1 MAANTVETSTKLRRT
16 GDETR
21 ESSQSPSRNK
31 YCAYDKCTED
41 NSEYNACDACMKTFC
56 VKHISDRVHTCTQQ
70 IKGVIVRTDHTQK
83 SNSTNDRVVVISK
96 DKGEDKDKD
105 TDTDEDDET
114 QTREDCK
121 EETLP
126 RKSLAI
132 MKSEPLDLSVN
143 GTRSSSPKPSS
154 TIVGNKR
161 FKGDSEY
168 ESEVKGATQVIVS
181 SNRYQH
187 HTSPSYFEDDQ
198 PTISLDSVNKTGAKA
213 LLSLAQAANA
223 DFPSQVQPQVKH
235 LLDSP
240 VKSTPSVSRSSVSRS
255 SVVTI
260 EAHGDSGKR
269 KRLHVCDFEGCS
281 KVYTKSSH
289 LKAHR
294 RTHTG
299 EKPYKCTWEGCT
311 WRFARSDELTRH
323 YRKHTGIKPFKCT
336 KCERCF
342 SRSDHLALHM
352 KRH

>member
-70 IKGVIVRTDHTQK
+70 IK
-83 SNSTNDRVVVISK
+83 
-96 DKGEDKDKD
+96 
-105 TDTDEDDET
+105 
-114 QTREDCK
+114 EDCK